1 MKKFVV
7 TIIDDFNKPMASGMF
22 SATAENSRSH
32 RLDTIGNVFEEDV
45 EIENFNVKKV
55 FSTTEPI
62 LFQFYAGHW
71 LSGTAQIELA
81 NEF

>member
-22 SATAENSRSH
+22 SATAENLRKKTT
-32 RLDTIGNVFEEDV
+32 DTIGNVFEEDV

-71 LSGTAQIELA
+71 LSGKAQIELA